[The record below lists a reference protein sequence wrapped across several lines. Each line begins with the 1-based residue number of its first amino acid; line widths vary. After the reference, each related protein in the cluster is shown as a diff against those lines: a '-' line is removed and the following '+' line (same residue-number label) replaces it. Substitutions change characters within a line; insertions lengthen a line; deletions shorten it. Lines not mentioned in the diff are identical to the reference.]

1 VGAGNNFFDMDIINK
16 EYDLFNI
23 KQNLGNSIEKF
34 KSSLSLVEQNCVDH
48 DDFINYIKHK

>member
-1 VGAGNNFFDMDIINK
+1 MDVINK

-34 KSSLSLVEQNCVDH
+34 KNSLSLVEQNCVDH